1 MDKKEKKTTGGII
14 VAAGKP
20 SEGNSSNPLLKI
32 GSITVIKRIVLTLQ
46 KASISPIVIITG
58 YKADEIERDLANYGV
73 IFLKNNKYENSK
85 KFDSAKIGL
94 DFLQNKC
101 DQVIFTPVSIPMFTT
116 ETLQIMMECGKGL
129 VSPSYNG
136 KSGHPLLISSELI
149 PKILEYDGNMGMRGA
164 IKNTGAKREWIN
176 VDDKGILYDTDYI
189 EQLDE
194 LLIKHN
200 QRILHPFVRISIE
213 KESSFFDSR
222 AKLLLILI
230 NDMNSVRGAC
240 RHMALSY
247 SKAWNIL
254 NQLEEELGYA
264 VVERKHGGSK
274 GGKTYLTKEGIE
286 FLKKYQQFEQNVRQ
300 YAKHEFERLFL
311 KL

>member
-1 MDKKEKKTTGGII
+1 MRKNEKKTTGGII
-14 VAAGKP
+14 VAAGK
-20 SEGNSSNPLLKI
+20 SSKRISSDPLLKI
-32 GSITVIKRIVLTLQ
+32 GSITIIKRIVLTLQ
-46 KASISPIVIITG
+46 GASISPIVIITG
-58 YKADEIERDLANYGV
+58 YKAEEIERDLANYGV
-73 IFLKNNKYENSK
+73 IFLKNNQYENSR

-116 ETLQIMMECGKGL
+116 ETLQTMIECGKGL
-129 VSPSYNG
+129 VSPSYHG

-149 PKILEYDGNMGMRGA
+149 PRILKYDGNIGMRGA
-164 IKNTGAKREWIN
+164 IKNIGVTREWID
-176 VDDKGILYDTDYI
+176 VEDEGIIYDTDYI
-189 EQLDE
+189 DQLDQ

-200 QRILHPFVRISIE
+200 QRILHPFVKISIE

-230 NDMNSVRGAC
+230 NDKNSVRGAC

-247 SKAWNIL
+247 SKAWNML

-274 GGKTYLTKEGIE
+274 GGKTCLTKEGLE
-286 FLKKYQQFEQNVRQ
+286 FLKKYQQFEENVRQ
-300 YAKHEFERLFL
+300 YAKDEFERLF
-311 KL
+311 